1 MDLTIAESAVKL
13 IQLALA
19 PVFLLVGIGTMVN
32 VVTGRLARVIDRAR
46 SFEEG
51 GECAQTFKDSA
62 QAKIEIR
69 SLRRRMRFAN
79 WAITFLIAA
88 AVTICIDVILLL
100 VNGLVAPSLD
110 VAILSTFILALIL
123 MTGGLLSFFFEVSV
137 ATATLKIGPEILMRK
152 EELND

>member
-1 MDLTIAESAVKL
+1 MDLMVNESAVEL

-19 PVFLLVGIGTMVN
+19 PVFLLVGIGQMVN

-51 GECAQTFKDSA
+51 DCAEIYKASA
-62 QAKIEIR
+62 RAALEIK

-79 WAITFLIAA
+79 WAVTFLTGA

-100 VNGLVAPSLD
+100 ANGIIAPNLD
-110 VAILSTFILALIL
+110 TAILSTFILGLL
-123 MTGGLLSFFFEVSV
+123 LTTGGLVSFFLEVSV
-137 ATATLKIGPEILMRK
+137 ATATLKIGPDNTL
-152 EELND
+152 

>member
-1 MDLTIAESAVKL
+1 MDLIINESAVKL

-19 PVFLLVGIGTMVN
+19 PVFLLVGIGQMVN

-46 SFEEG
+46 SFEDGACTE
-51 GECAQTFKDSA
+51 AYKATPRA
-62 QAKIEIR
+62 ILEIK

-100 VNGLVAPSLD
+100 INGLFAPSLD
-110 VAILSTFILALIL
+110 LAILVTFILALLL
-123 MTGGLLSFFFEVSV
+123 MTGGLISFFLEVSV
-137 ATATLKIGPEILMRK
+137 ATATLKIGPDLLR
-152 EELND
+152 

>member
-1 MDLTIAESAVKL
+1 MDLIINESAVKL

-19 PVFLLVGIGTMVN
+19 PVFLLVGIGQMVN

-51 GECAQTFKDSA
+51 NCTDEYKASHRA
-62 QAKIEIR
+62 LLEIK

-79 WAITFLIAA
+79 WAITFLIGS

-100 VNGLVAPSLD
+100 ANGLFTPNLD
-110 VAILSTFILALIL
+110 MAIIVTFIFALL
-123 MTGGLLSFFFEVSV
+123 LLTGGLVSFLLEVSV
-137 ATATLKIGPEILMRK
+137 ATATLKIGPDL
-152 EELND
+152 LD

>member
-1 MDLTIAESAVKL
+1 MDFMVNESAVEL

-19 PVFLLVGIGTMVN
+19 PVFLLVGIGQMVN

-51 GECAQTFKDSA
+51 DCAEIYKASA
-62 QAKIEIR
+62 RASLEIK

-79 WAITFLIAA
+79 WAVTFLTGA

-100 VNGLVAPSLD
+100 ANGIVAPNLD
-110 VAILSTFILALIL
+110 TAILSTFILGLL
-123 MTGGLLSFFFEVSV
+123 LTTGGLVSFFLEVSV
-137 ATATLKIGPEILMRK
+137 ATATLKIGPDNTL
-152 EELND
+152 